1 VRVLIVDD
9 HEFFRR
15 GLHATLTRHG
25 FEVAG
30 EARTGEEG
38 VAMTGALRPDAVL
51 MDLNMPG
58 ISGAEAVARIVAA
71 GSPPPV
77 SVLTVSARARDL
89 FVDDPE
95 FSLDLSKLEDF
106 WVRRKYHHTISAPLI
121 YALYAALG
129 EVREEGLEARW
140 IRHTEAHQALVSGVE
155 ALGLQLLPPPG
166 DRLVSLNA
174 VSVPEGTDAAA
185 VKEQLLTKHHIEIGA
200 GLGPLAGKIWRIGLM
215 GSGATVQNARKVV
228 AGLADALGR
237 SKPGKKKG

>member
-77 SVLTVSARARDL
+77 IVLTVSARSRDL
-89 FVDDPE
+89 HDALAAGAAGYLLKDSTAESIGDALRGVARGE
-95 FSLDLSKLEDF
+95 TRLSTEMTGVLAD
-106 WVRRKYHHTISAPLI
+106 R
-121 YALYAALG
+121 
-129 EVREEGLEARW
+129 VRE
-140 IRHTEAHQALVSGVE
+140 
-155 ALGLQLLPPPG
+155 LGPPADPG
-166 DRLVSLNA
+166 DGGLTPRELEVLRLLARGHDNPGIGATLHISPHTVKTHVTAIVGKLGARNR
-174 VSVPEGTDAAA
+174 VEAAA
-185 VKEQLLTKHHIEIGA
+185 VA
-200 GLGPLAGKIWRIGLM
+200 VRRGL
-215 GSGATVQNARKVV
+215 V
-228 AGLADALGR
+228 
-237 SKPGKKKG
+237 